1 MRSRLVDSAPRH
13 RLPSSCGQVEEAQ
26 RSGSGTARSPSQT
39 GRRRVGVMSSVEY
52 EKTDGVATIRLNR
65 PGSLNG
71 MNSEMMSRLS
81 DAFAAVD
88 ADKSVRVVVLTGAGR
103 GFCAGADLAAV
114 RNGDE
119 GAASVETME
128 EMFNPAMRAIAS
140 CPVPTVARI
149 NGVAAGGG
157 FGLAMS
163 CDISVAASS
172 AFFVSTFGPRLGL
185 VPDLGTSYHL
195 AARAGAA
202 RARAVAMLGGRVTA
216 EQAVEW
222 GLIWK
227 VADDGDLDAAV
238 DEVTATLKRSSPTAM
253 TRIRSM
259 LAQAARNTLPEQL
272 DLELHHQRQLIPLNL
287 SEGASAFVEKRDP
300 DFSPTR

>member
-1 MRSRLVDSAPRH
+1 
-13 RLPSSCGQVEEAQ
+13 
-26 RSGSGTARSPSQT
+26 
-39 GRRRVGVMSSVEY
+39 MSSVEY
-52 EKTDGVATIRLNR
+52 ETNDGVATIRLNR

-71 MNSEMMSRLS
+71 MNSEMMSELS
-81 DAFAAVD
+81 GAFAAVD
-88 ADKSVRVVVLTGAGR
+88 VDQTVRVVVLTGAGR
-103 GFCAGADLAAV
+103 GFCAGADLEAV
-114 RNGDE
+114 RNSDE

-128 EMFNPAMRAIAS
+128 AMFNPAMRAIAS

-149 NGVAAGGG
+149 NGAAAGGG

-163 CDISVAASS
+163 CDITIAASS

-202 RARAVAMLGGRVTA
+202 RARAVAMLGDRITA
-216 EQAVEW
+216 DQAAEW
-222 GLIWK
+222 GLIWQ
-227 VADDGDLDAAV
+227 VVDDDELDAAV

-259 LAQAARNTLPEQL
+259 LAQAARNTLSEQL
-272 DLELHHQRQLIPLNL
+272 DLELHHQRDLIPLNL
-287 SEGASAFVEKRDP
+287 DEGAAAFAEKRDP
-300 DFSPTR
+300 DFGPTR